1 MGFGPLYLKKNIDS
15 SGVDP
20 LYFKKI
26 AIRVG
31 PCPLVYTKTVHL
43 SGSLP
48 TRFTLNH
55 KFEWVKL
62 PTSKIEKANLSHLL
76 TSYVILRREYT
87 LSFGLKYLIRVGWGP
102 LVFVKVC
109 VLSGPAPTRFN
120 KSLRFEWVHTHSFF
134 VNYTVRVGQGPL
146 VPI

>member
-1 MGFGPLYLKKNIDS
+1 MES
-15 SGVDP
+15 AP

-31 PCPLVYTKTVHL
+31 PHPPVYTKTIHS

-62 PTSKIEKANLSHLL
+62 PTSKLKKANLSHLL
-76 TSYVILRREYT
+76 TLYVILRREYT
-87 LSFGLKYLIRVGWGP
+87 HSFKEKIVIRVESAPLYFKKIAIRVGPCP
-102 LVFVKVC
+102 LAYTKTVHS
-109 VLSGPAPTRFN
+109 SGSLPTRFTL
-120 KSLRFEWVHTHSFF
+120 KQRFEWISLKLNVT
-134 VNYTVRVGQGPL
+134 
-146 VPI
+146 

>member
-1 MGFGPLYLKKNIDS
+1 MGS
-15 SGVDP
+15 DP

-76 TSYVILRREYT
+76 TLYVILRREYT
-87 LSFGLKYLIRVGWGP
+87 HSFEEKIVIRVEAAPLYFKKIAIRVGPCP
-102 LVFVKVC
+102 LVYTKTVHS
-109 VLSGPAPTRFN
+109 SGSLPTRLHKN
-120 KSLRFEWVHTHSFF
+120 RSFEWVPAHSLTQKPFI
-134 VNYTVRVGQGPL
+134 RVGPYPL
-146 VPI
+146 VLR